1 MPSVTSAHPPKAE
14 RRLMLN
20 ALRTAI
26 HVQPWM
32 AMRPQVCI
40 FVASI
45 CFDLLSSGLRQ
56 ALGVK
61 G

>member
-1 MPSVTSAHPPKAE
+1 
-14 RRLMLN
+14 
-20 ALRTAI
+20 
-26 HVQPWM
+26 M
-32 AMRPQVCI
+32 AARPGVCI

-56 ALGVK
+56 ATGVK